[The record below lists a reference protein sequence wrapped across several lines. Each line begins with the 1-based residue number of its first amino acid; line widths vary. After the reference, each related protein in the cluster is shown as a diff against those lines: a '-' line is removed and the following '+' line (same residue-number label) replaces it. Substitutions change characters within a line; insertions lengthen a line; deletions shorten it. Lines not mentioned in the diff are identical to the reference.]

1 MLPSTRRSAAGHRP
15 AAGRLLAL
23 AAVAAVAL
31 AGCTSAPTSQAT
43 GPTGSKASAAVDYN
57 PQPYDNIR
65 DGGTLRYPGA
75 VIEQGNPFHADT
87 NLAGSRFWF
96 WYNADAIT
104 YSPTGDVQ
112 YNPDYYSDV
121 KVEVVGGNQK
131 VTITINPKA
140 TFNDGTPI
148 DWHAIEAV
156 WKSANGTDKDYNAS
170 NVIAYSKITS
180 VHAGGNDK
188 QAVIEWKGVNAWWS
202 SLFLTV
208 LNPKAAVDANTFNT
222 AYLSKV
228 QPQWGAGPYTVD
240 SYNPKTGD
248 ATFVR
253 NPKWW
258 GKKGKLDKRILVG
271 LDTPAAVNAFRN
283 GELDYAATGSADGL
297 KQISGVKNT
306 VIRRGGSPFEYY
318 LDLNAKA
325 PLLGDPAVRKAILE
339 SIDRRQVA
347 QIAFQGLNY
356 SEPLPG
362 SSVLYSFQQGYHDN
376 VADVIK
382 YDPATAKQD
391 LDAAGWKRGPDGVR
405 AKDGKRLELGYT
417 LIGDDPLDKAVA
429 NAFAAQLKPIGVRV
443 TVKPTAESD
452 FDAVVT
458 GRKFDLFLVGNRSLD
473 PFGAQYLDG
482 FYGSKSPDNLTGV
495 GTPELDAKIKAVS
508 DIADPAKQIEQANAV
523 EREGLALYGQLPL
536 YSGPSIYAVTNG
548 LANVGATIFGTPLP
562 ETIGWQK

>member
-1 MLPSTRRSAAGHRP
+1 MASSSPQPTARRRGRAGYLAA
-15 AAGRLLAL
+15 AWCAAL
-23 AAVAAVAL
+23 AV
-31 AGCTSAPTSQAT
+31 AGCTSSPTSQPA
-43 GPTGSKASAAVDYN
+43 GPADGTASAAVDYN
-57 PQPYDNIR
+57 PQPYENVR
-65 DGGTLRYPGA
+65 DGGTLRYPGS
-75 VIEQGNPFHADT
+75 VFDQGNAFHADT
-87 NLAGSRFWF
+87 NLTGTRFWF

-148 DWHAIEAV
+148 DFRAIEAV
-156 WKSANGTDKDYNAS
+156 WKAGNGSNKDFNAS
-170 NVIAYSKITS
+170 NTIAYSKITS
-180 VHAGGNDK
+180 VHAGVNDK
-188 QAVIEWKGVNAWWS
+188 QAVIEFRGVNAWWS

-208 LNPKAAVDANTFNT
+208 LHPKAAADANTFNT
-222 AYLSKV
+222 AYLGKV

-253 NPKWW
+253 NPRWW
-258 GKKGKLDKRILVG
+258 GRRGKLDKRILVG

-283 GELDYAATGSADGL
+283 GELDYAATGTADGL

-325 PLLGDPAVRKAILE
+325 PLLGEAAVRKAILR
-339 SIDRRQVA
+339 SVDRA
-347 QIAFQGLNY
+347 QIARIAFQGLNY

-362 SSVLYSFQQGYHDN
+362 SAVLYSFQAGYHDN
-376 VADVIK
+376 VADVIR
-382 YDPATAKQD
+382 YDPAAAKRD
-391 LDAAGWKRGPDGVR
+391 LDAAGWKPGADGVR
-405 AKDGKRLELGYT
+405 VKDGARLELGYT

-429 NAFAAQLKPIGVRV
+429 NAFAAQLKPIGVKL

-458 GRKFDLFLVGNRSLD
+458 GRKFDMFLVGNRSLD

-508 DIADPAKQIEQANAV
+508 EIADPATQIEQAMAV

-536 YSGPSIYAVTNG
+536 YSGPSIYAVSNG
-548 LANVGATIFGTPLP
+548 LANVGATIFATPLP
-562 ETIGWQK
+562 ETVGWQK

>member
-1 MLPSTRRSAAGHRP
+1 MASSSQQPTARRRGRAGYLAATLSAA
-15 AAGRLLAL
+15 LA
-23 AAVAAVAL
+23 V
-31 AGCTSAPTSQAT
+31 AGCTSSPTSQPS
-43 GPTGSKASAAVDYN
+43 GPADGKASAAVDYN
-57 PQPYDNIR
+57 PQPYDNVR
-65 DGGTLRYPGA
+65 DGGTLRYPGS
-75 VIEQGNPFHADT
+75 VFDQGNALHADT
-87 NLAGSRFWF
+87 NLTGTRFWF

-148 DWHAIEAV
+148 DFRALEAV
-156 WKSANGTDKDYNAS
+156 WKAGNGSDKDFNAS
-170 NVIAYSKITS
+170 NTIAYSKITS
-180 VHAGGNDK
+180 VHAGVNDK
-188 QAVIEWKGVNAWWS
+188 QAVIEFKGVNAWWS

-222 AYLSKV
+222 AYLDKA

-240 SYNPKTGD
+240 SYNAKTGD

-258 GKKGKLDKRILVG
+258 GRRGKLDKRILVG

-283 GELDYAATGSADGL
+283 GELDYAATGTADGL

-306 VIRRGGSPFEYY
+306 GIRRGGSPFEYY

-325 PLLGDPAVRKAILE
+325 PLLGDAAVRKAILE
-339 SIDRRQVA
+339 SIDRKQIA

-356 SEPLPG
+356 TEPLPG
-362 SSVLYSFQQGYHDN
+362 SSVLYSFQDGYHDN
-376 VADVIK
+376 VADVITF
-382 YDPATAKQD
+382 DPATATHD
-391 LDAAGWKRGPDGVR
+391 LDAAGWKPGADGIR

-429 NAFAAQLKPIGVRV
+429 NAFAAQLKPIGVKL
-443 TVKPTAESD
+443 TIKPTAESD
-452 FDAVVT
+452 FDAVIT
-458 GRKFDLFLVGNRSLD
+458 GRKFDMFLVGNRSLD

-508 DIADPAKQIEQANAV
+508 EIADPAKQIEQANAV

-536 YSGPSIYAVTNG
+536 YSGPSIYAVSNG